1 MRRGLFF
8 SFSVVW
14 VIFFI
19 SVCCFSADTFA
30 SETGIKGDINGD
42 GKIGLEEVI
51 YALRINSGISNEY
64 AEWLSSLDFS
74 KAYVVPGES
83 QVDKVT
89 LGGILSLEDNKFY
102 TTDFTLRDAQNLNI
116 LEMRAESS
124 VENTLEQNLRNTVW
138 KGTYDVH
145 DDTYTTTLNLAVV
158 QDGYV
163 GGEVFHD
170 SEIADTEP
178 EYAGSLHA
186 RVTGD
191 IINQYQISGTFTDED
206 RIDPSVLAE
215 LPTDMPVRQLVR
227 IKRVRGLKIINGND
241 NSVWSTN
248 REYRMTLEGNTL
260 TGIVGIPADIYGSS
274 DGTSDN
280 GDINLTLSE

>member
-8 SFSVVW
+8 TVVSM
-14 VIFFI
+14 ICFI
-19 SVCCFSADTFA
+19 SVCCFSADSFA
-30 SETGIKGDINGD
+30 SESGIKGDINGD

-124 VENTLEQNLRNTVW
+124 AEDTLEQSLRNTVW
-138 KGTYDVH
+138 KGTYDIY
-145 DDTYTTTLNLAVV
+145 DKSYATTLNLIVV
-158 QDGYV
+158 QDGYA
-163 GGEVFHD
+163 GGEVTH
-170 SEIADTEP
+170 EGQADNP
-178 EYAGSLHA
+178 VFLHA

-191 IINQYQISGTFTDED
+191 ILNQYQIDGVFTDED
-206 RIDPSVLAE
+206 RITSDMLAE
-215 LPTDMPVRQLVR
+215 LPADTPTRQLLR
-227 IKRVRGLKIINGND
+227 IKRVRAFEFVNAADSTG
-241 NSVWSTN
+241 WSTN
-248 REYRMTLEGNTL
+248 REYRMILEDDKL
-260 TGIVGIPADIYGSS
+260 TGIVGVPADRYGSS

-280 GDINLTLSE
+280 GDINLTLSK

>member
-1 MRRGLFF
+1 MKRGLFF
-8 SFSVVW
+8 SAAW
-14 VIFFI
+14 VMFFI
-19 SVCCFSADTFA
+19 SVCCFSANGFA

-42 GKIGLEEVI
+42 GKIGLEGVI
-51 YALRINSGISNEY
+51 YALRINSGISDKY

-74 KAYVVPGES
+74 KAYVVPSES

-124 VENTLEQNLRNTVW
+124 DEETLEQNLRNSVW
-138 KGTYDVH
+138 KGTYDIY
-145 DDTYTTTLNLAVV
+145 DKSYTTILNLIVV

-163 GGEVFHD
+163 GGEVIH
-170 SEIADTEP
+170 EEQADNT
-178 EYAGSLHA
+178 GFLRA

-191 IINQYQISGTFTDED
+191 ILNQYQIDGVFTDED
-206 RIDPSVLAE
+206 RIESDVLAE
-215 LPTDMPVRQLVR
+215 LPADTPTRQLLR
-227 IKRVRGLKIINGND
+227 IKRVRAFEFVNSSDGNR
-241 NSVWSTN
+241 WSTN

-260 TGIVGIPADIYGSS
+260 TGIVGIPADTYGSS
-274 DGTSDN
+274 DGTSEN
-280 GDINLTLSE
+280 GDINLTLSK